1 MTPNIKVY
9 TRVSPQNKA
18 YIVKSLKKTIASK
31 KKNLSKFKQL
41 FEVEVDKVGMIGDGA
56 NDLLAIK

>member
-1 MTPNIKVY
+1 
-9 TRVSPQNKA
+9 
-18 YIVKSLKKTIASK
+18 LKKTISAK
-31 KKNLSKFKQL
+31 KKKLSKFKQL